1 MGASWQLT
9 PPPVACAGSWQ
20 RASARHRSSPVAG
33 RGRRDACQPEK
44 ELPEAGIAKQNMIHH
59 GVLRGVGIPYGVHP
73 SETAIKRAGSWRGL
87 FRKPRPACAK
97 SLAPLGLC
105 PRPEGKDSVA
115 RGFLAADGRVGVVVR
130 NYSDKP
136 HAVRVSA
143 EGCKHLGVYAPGETE
158 PVGETKPV
166 AADSVRFYLWCV
178 KKT

>member
-1 MGASWQLT
+1 MRL
-9 PPPVACAGSWQ
+9 
-20 RASARHRSSPVAG
+20 SPLF
-33 RGRRDACQPEK
+33 PEK
-44 ELPEAGIAKQNMIHH
+44 ASPRSWYREAKHDISWSTPGFWQTIRSTPLRDRDQTIRLFEGTFFENLSQLAQKSPE
-59 GVLRGVGIPYGVHP
+59 
-73 SETAIKRAGSWRGL
+73 T
-87 FRKPRPACAK
+87 
-97 SLAPLGLC
+97 PLGLC
-105 PRPEGKDSVA
+105 PRSEGKDSVA